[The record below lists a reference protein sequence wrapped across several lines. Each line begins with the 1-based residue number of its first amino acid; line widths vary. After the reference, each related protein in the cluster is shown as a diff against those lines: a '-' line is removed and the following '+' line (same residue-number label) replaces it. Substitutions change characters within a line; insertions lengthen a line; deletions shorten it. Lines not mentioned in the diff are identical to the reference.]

1 MKLKTLIALQSII
14 EEREIPSDMHENIYY
29 YSHSKEE
36 FLDIMEMDL
45 IHFIRAFKKIQGEL
59 QLEYERPPEYYESRL
74 KNIKEILEQLEK

>member
-36 FLDIMEMDL
+36 FLDIKD
-45 IHFIRAFKKIQGEL
+45 KKGK
-59 QLEYERPPEYYESRL
+59 Y
-74 KNIKEILEQLEK
+74 

>member
-14 EEREIPSDMHENIYY
+14 EEKEIPSDMHEPMYY

-36 FLDIMEMDL
+36 FLDIMEMH
-45 IHFIRAFKKIQGEL
+45 ITHFIRAFKKLQDEL

-74 KNIKEILEQLEK
+74 KNIEEILEKLEK